1 MHRKSELEL
10 DKLAGAGRASNTERI
25 KAPGPGWAR
34 WRAPLGYPVAALC
47 LWLARPSFV
56 SVLIGSLF
64 AVLGLLIRGAA
75 AGHLRKREALAHT
88 GLYARTRNPLYF
100 GSALIAAGFAL
111 ASRSWIAGILLGL
124 YFVIFYAQVMRREE
138 SELRQQYGQAFDEY
152 AASVPL
158 FWPRL
163 RSKVCADQTQFS
175 FAQYV
180 RNREY
185 HAAIGAALMIA
196 VLMVLATLRK

>member
-1 MHRKSELEL
+1 MHRKSELEV
-10 DKLAGAGRASNTERI
+10 DKLSEAGQVSHVESRN
-25 KAPGPGWAR
+25 APGPGWAR

-47 LWLARPSFV
+47 LWLARPTFISIF
-56 SVLIGSLF
+56 IGSVV
-64 AVLGLLIRGAA
+64 AVFGLLIRGAA

-88 GLYARTRNPLYF
+88 GLYTRTRNPLYF
-100 GSALIAAGFAL
+100 GSAVIAAGFVL
-111 ASRSWIAGILLGL
+111 TSRSWIVAVLQGL

-138 SELRQQYGQAFDEY
+138 SELRQQYGRAFDDY

-163 RSKVCADQTQFS
+163 RSKVSARDTQFS
-175 FAQYV
+175 FAQYI

-185 HAAIGAALMIA
+185 HAAIGAALLIV
-196 VLMVLATLRK
+196 VLLALATWRR

>member
-10 DKLAGAGRASNTERI
+10 DKLAGVERARNTERI

-34 WRAPLGYPVAALC
+34 WRAPLGYPVAAVC
-47 LWLARPSFV
+47 LWLARPTFV
-56 SVLIGSLF
+56 SIVIGSLV
-64 AVLGLLIRGAA
+64 AVLGLLIRAAA

-100 GSALIAAGFAL
+100 GSALIAAGFVL
-111 ASRSWIAGILLGL
+111 ATRSWIVGILLGF

-138 SELRQQYGQAFDEY
+138 SELRQQYGQAFDDY

-163 RSKVCADQTQFS
+163 RSQASKGDTQFS
-175 FAQYV
+175 FAHYV

-185 HAAIGAALMIA
+185 HAAIGAALLIL
-196 VLMVLATLRK
+196 VLLALATWRK

>member
-1 MHRKSELEL
+1 MHRKSEFEL
-10 DKLAGAGRASNTERI
+10 DKLAGADRASNTERI
-25 KAPGPGWAR
+25 KAPSPLWAR
-34 WRAPLGYPVAALC
+34 WRAPLGYPVAAVC
-47 LWLARPSFV
+47 LWLARPTSV
-56 SVLIGSLF
+56 SIVIGSLV
-64 AVLGLLIRGAA
+64 AVLGLLIRAAA

-88 GLYARTRNPLYF
+88 GLYARTRNPLYL
-100 GSALIAAGFAL
+100 GSALIAVGFVL
-111 ASRSWIAGILLGL
+111 ASRSWIVGILLGL

-138 SELRQQYGQAFDEY
+138 SELRQQYGRAFDDY

-163 RSKVCADQTQFS
+163 RSKVSADETRFS

-185 HAAIGAALMIA
+185 HAAIGAVLMIA
-196 VLMVLATLRK
+196 VLVALATFRK